1 MKPINEMTQG
11 ELAAFVYSHWQE
23 SGIDVVLS
31 GGAAVSIY
39 TDNQYI
45 SFDVDFI
52 PVFSIKRNYL
62 KKAMGEIGF
71 KEQGR
76 HFEHPMTKY
85 FVEFPAGPLAIGSE
99 PIRNVEEIELSTGK
113 LKILSVTDCVK
124 DRLSAYYHWGDRQC
138 LEQAVMVTK
147 NQKVDIDEVKKWS
160 INEGKQQEF
169 MEYKN
174 QVI

>member
-11 ELAAFVYSHWQE
+11 ELAAFVYSHLQE
-23 SGIDVVLS
+23 CGIDVVLS

-52 PVFSIKRNYL
+52 PVFSVKRNNL

-85 FVEFPAGPLAIGSE
+85 FVEFPAGPLAISSE
-99 PIRNVEEIELSTGK
+99 PIRDVEEIELSTGK

-124 DRLSAYYHWGDRQC
+124 DRLSAYYHWKDRQC

-147 NQKVDIDEVKKWS
+147 NQNVDIDEVERWS
-160 INEGKQQEF
+160 IHEGKHQEF
-169 MEYKN
+169 LDYKN
-174 QVI
+174 RVV